1 MVSSV
6 RKMINHSEYFSFV
19 CLRLMV
25 AFLLNFS
32 IGCCEAVSGEA
43 AFEEICFVQDAV
55 LAALAFAAVA
65 VHDVSCAAH
74 AGRAMLCVCP
84 RVFGGSL
91 HVRLIADAGFR
102 VSLESVPLKTA
113 MFQLCGEIY
122 LWTIFKRGFVKA
134 IMKKS

>member
-84 RVFGGSL
+84 R
-91 HVRLIADAGFR
+91 DFR
-102 VSLESVPLKTA
+102 RVTA
-113 MFQLCGEIY
+113 
-122 LWTIFKRGFVKA
+122 R
-134 IMKKS
+134 